1 MPGKAHAMRFRFE
14 SHMFRVCRNN
24 REELKKRGSS
34 LFLKRHTHS
43 ACVSRP
49 IGKGRKG
56 KRPLR
61 AGRGTLRRRRAPA
74 ENLLSL
80 TEVIPPRAR
89 ASLTGP
95 EKRLLPGN
103 PPQSLP
109 LKRTSKIAFQIAFQ
123 IAPRIA
129 PRIAPPNR
137 PQKRSQNHTS
147 LRAGAPAGEKGLYK
161 RGHLLYDKEEIY

>member
-14 SHMFRVCRNN
+14 SHMFRVYRNN
-24 REELKKRGSS
+24 REEPKKRGSS

-61 AGRGTLRRRRAPA
+61 AGRGTLRRRQAPA
-74 ENLLSL
+74 ENPLSL
-80 TEVIPPRAR
+80 TEVIPTRAAGITDQAR
-89 ASLTGP
+89 KAP
-95 EKRLLPGN
+95 PPGEPTPKPTPQTHLQN
-103 PPQSLP
+103 RPSNRPPN
-109 LKRTSKIAFQIAFQ
+109 R
-123 IAPRIA
+123 
-129 PRIAPPNR
+129 PPNR

>member
-24 REELKKRGSS
+24 REEPKKRGSS

-80 TEVIPPRAR
+80 TEVISPRAR

-109 LKRTSKIAFQIAFQ
+109 LKRTSKIALQ
-123 IAPRIA
+123 IAPQ
-129 PRIAPPNR
+129 IAPPNR